1 MSNEQPRLI
10 KYAQVFWTPSDI
22 KELRPEWTDEQCEE
36 FIARIEERITDR
48 MIQVGWQV
56 IEQELQ

>member
-1 MSNEQPRLI
+1 MNNTPRTI
-10 KYAQVFWTPSDI
+10 KYAQVYWTPSDV

-36 FIARIEERITDR
+36 FLLRIEERISDR
-48 MIQVGWQV
+48 MIQIGWQV